1 MKTLSCST
9 VGQLHR
15 ERGLANQDCVMA
27 VEGDGRAV
35 YALADGVS
43 GCAAGG
49 TGARL
54 VCERLCDRLLDP
66 SLPLFDESP
75 ERLGR
80 EILGCALAAL
90 EEASKT
96 SGIAVDEYAS
106 TLCLALVDRA
116 SERVLLFQLG
126 DSLIFVEKEGEVCV
140 RLGEVNE
147 GSLTVCTT
155 TQDAHLAASVR
166 LLSPREYDSI
176 TMLSDGAW
184 RPFYR
189 DRAAFSRAISA
200 LEARDGETL
209 VRHIEAASDEPDD
222 ASLLAIYRI

>member
-1 MKTLSCST
+1 MKALSCSV
-9 VGQLHR
+9 VGQVHR
-15 ERGLANQDCVMA
+15 ERGLANQDCVMVA
-27 VEGDGRAV
+27 EGDERAV

-54 VCERLCDRLLDP
+54 VCERLCNRLLDP
-66 SLPLFDESP
+66 SLPLFDEST
-75 ERLGR
+75 ERLAK
-80 EILGCALAAL
+80 EILGCALEAL
-90 EEASKT
+90 SEDARV

-106 TLCLALVDRA
+106 TLCLALVDRK

-126 DSLIFVEKEGEVCV
+126 DSLIFVEKGGELCA

-155 TQDAHLAASVR
+155 TLDAHLAVSIR
-166 LLSPREYDSI
+166 LLTPLEYDSI

-189 DRAAFSRAISA
+189 DRAAFARTVSA
-200 LEARDGETL
+200 LESRDGEAL
-209 VRHIEAASDEPDD
+209 IRRIEAGIDEPDD

>member
-9 VGQLHR
+9 VGRLHR

-27 VEGDGRAV
+27 VEGDERAV

-49 TGARL
+49 AGARL
-54 VCERLCDRLLDP
+54 VCERLCDRLLHP
-66 SLPLFDESP
+66 TLALFDESP

-80 EILGCALAAL
+80 EILGCALEAL

-96 SGIAVDEYAS
+96 SGIAVEEYAS
-106 TLCLALVDRA
+106 TLCLALVDRK

-126 DSLIFVEKEGEVCV
+126 DSLIFIEKGGELCA

-155 TQDAHLAASVR
+155 TQDAHLAVSVR
-166 LLSPREYDSI
+166 LLTPTEYDSI

-189 DRAAFSRAISA
+189 DRAAFARAVST
-200 LEARDGETL
+200 LQARDGASL
-209 VRHIEAASDEPDD
+209 IRRIEAESDEPDD